1 MRIKTLQSVPFFLL
15 TSALLI
21 MFVLLAPSVF
31 ALGKPVEVGEKPAV
45 ASETGK
51 LRACQAKENSL
62 KNRLTSLNNLA
73 TNMESKFTSIANRVE
88 EYYTAKVV
96 PAGKTVTNYAA
107 LVSLIQ
113 TKKTAVQTALTKAQT
128 DAGAFTCTSND
139 PKGQLTLFRKDMQA
153 VKSALKEYRTSIKN
167 LIVAVHSAK

>member
-1 MRIKTLQSVPFFLL
+1 MRIKILQPLPFFLL
-15 TSALLI
+15 TSILFVT
-21 MFVLLAPSVF
+21 FVLLTPSVF
-31 ALGKPVEVGEKPAV
+31 ALGKPVEVGEKPSV
-45 ASETGK
+45 ASEPGK
-51 LRACQAKENSL
+51 LRACQAKENGI

-96 PAGKTVTNYAA
+96 PAGKTVPNYDA
-107 LVSLIQ
+107 LVSDIQ
-113 TKKTAVQTALTKAQT
+113 TKKTAVQTALTKTQT
-128 DAGAFTCTSND
+128 DAGTFTCTSND

-167 LIVAVHSAK
+167 LTVAVHSAK